1 MQIRQK
7 RKMYNYACAKFLEGK
22 QVMEAEKMWY
32 KSHVCPPEIT
42 QTNLLIRLQ
51 KKPLEHNDCCMQ
63 YPYRNG
69 NPQRMMP
76 LVHKINFKHIFK
88 VLFQCI

>member
-51 KKPLEHNDCCMQ
+51 KKPLEHNLYAVSVSQRKPSTNDA
-63 YPYRNG
+63 PS
-69 NPQRMMP
+69 PQ
-76 LVHKINFKHIFK
+76 N
-88 VLFQCI
+88 